1 MRESQRV
8 DCLEQAVMKWVF
20 AHEHVDPARVVLF
33 GRSLGGAV
41 AIYIAS
47 KFGDQVLRVV
57 AAPVHGLLW

>member
-1 MRESQRV
+1 
-8 DCLEQAVMKWVF
+8 MKWVF

-57 AAPVHGLLW
+57 AASVHCLLW